1 MGDGRP
7 KRRVSEC
14 KGLESG
20 KWWGR
25 PLVPEEISLAA
36 AGRVAGSGEAGLGR
50 GKMLSS
56 MKSQNKASPS
66 ESSEDEM
73 PLQRV
78 V

>member
-14 KGLESG
+14 KGLESR

-50 GKMLSS
+50 GW
-56 MKSQNKASPS
+56 
-66 ESSEDEM
+66 EGG
-73 PLQRV
+73 R
-78 V
+78 